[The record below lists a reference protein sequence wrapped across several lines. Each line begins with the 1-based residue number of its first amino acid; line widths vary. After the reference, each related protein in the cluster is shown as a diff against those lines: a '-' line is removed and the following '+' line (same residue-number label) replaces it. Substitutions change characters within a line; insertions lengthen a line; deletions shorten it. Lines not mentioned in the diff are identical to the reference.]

1 MSSVKICM
9 TVLLV
14 INTWTDIRKKE
25 ICLPVLFI
33 FLAGG
38 ILWRIRQGLLWPAGI
53 ISMGIGVFIILI
65 ALISGGMVGFGD
77 GLLILTMG
85 SVLGAGELAG
95 ILCGAL
101 LLCGIYSGNSFCT
114 GSADRIFWRDIFVR
128 KIKKGSF
135 TIEAALLMPLV
146 LMILIGV
153 LYLDFF
159 VHDRAYL
166 TAAAYEAAVSGS
178 MEGYKKKG
186 NIYEKADIQGR
197 MLGDIG
203 LPGGENLSMQT
214 NAGKTVKVTYR
225 LEVPAGFLGQKWKLE
240 VSGKAKPLR
249 PVGWI
254 RKVKGTVDM
263 LGEVTP

>member
-1 MSSVKICM
+1 M
-9 TVLLV
+9 
-14 INTWTDIRKKE
+14 
-25 ICLPVLFI
+25 
-33 FLAGG
+33 
-38 ILWRIRQGLLWPAGI
+38 
-53 ISMGIGVFIILI
+53 
-65 ALISGGMVGFGD
+65 
-77 GLLILTMG
+77 
-85 SVLGAGELAG
+85 
-95 ILCGAL
+95 
-101 LLCGIYSGNSFCT
+101 
-114 GSADRIFWRDIFVR
+114 R

-197 MLGDIG
+197 MLGGIG
-203 LPGGENLSMQT
+203 LLGGKNLSMQT
-214 NAGKTVKVTYR
+214 NAGKTVKVNYR

-240 VSGKAKPLR
+240 VNGKAKPLR

>member
-1 MSSVKICM
+1 M
-9 TVLLV
+9 
-14 INTWTDIRKKE
+14 
-25 ICLPVLFI
+25 
-33 FLAGG
+33 
-38 ILWRIRQGLLWPAGI
+38 
-53 ISMGIGVFIILI
+53 
-65 ALISGGMVGFGD
+65 
-77 GLLILTMG
+77 
-85 SVLGAGELAG
+85 
-95 ILCGAL
+95 
-101 LLCGIYSGNSFCT
+101 
-114 GSADRIFWRDIFVR
+114 R

-197 MLGDIG
+197 MLGGIG
-203 LPGGENLSMQT
+203 LLGGKNLRMQT
-214 NAGKTVKVTYR
+214 NAGKTVK
-225 LEVPAGFLGQKWKLE
+225 VPAGFLGQKWKLE

>member
-1 MSSVKICM
+1 M
-9 TVLLV
+9 
-14 INTWTDIRKKE
+14 
-25 ICLPVLFI
+25 
-33 FLAGG
+33 
-38 ILWRIRQGLLWPAGI
+38 
-53 ISMGIGVFIILI
+53 
-65 ALISGGMVGFGD
+65 
-77 GLLILTMG
+77 
-85 SVLGAGELAG
+85 
-95 ILCGAL
+95 
-101 LLCGIYSGNSFCT
+101 
-114 GSADRIFWRDIFVR
+114 R

-203 LPGGENLSMQT
+203 LPGGENLST
-214 NAGKTVKVTYR
+214 
-225 LEVPAGFLGQKWKLE
+225 
-240 VSGKAKPLR
+240 GKAS
-249 PVGWI
+249 V
-254 RKVKGTVDM
+254 
-263 LGEVTP
+263 LGGIILIGIGLEIFISGVFF

>member
-1 MSSVKICM
+1 M
-9 TVLLV
+9 
-14 INTWTDIRKKE
+14 KK
-25 ICLPVLFI
+25 L
-33 FLAGG
+33 
-38 ILWRIRQGLLWPAGI
+38 
-53 ISMGIGVFIILI
+53 
-65 ALISGGMVGFGD
+65 
-77 GLLILTMG
+77 
-85 SVLGAGELAG
+85 
-95 ILCGAL
+95 
-101 LLCGIYSGNSFCT
+101 
-114 GSADRIFWRDIFVR
+114 
-128 KIKKGSF
+128 KKGSF
-135 TIEAALLMPLV
+135 TLEAALLMPLLLTV
-146 LMILIGV
+146 IMSM

-159 VHDRAYL
+159 VHVRAYL
-166 TAAAYEAAVSGS
+166 SAAAYEAAVSGS

-203 LPGGENLSMQT
+203 LPGGENLSMRT

-225 LEVPAGFLGQKWKLE
+225 LEVPAGFLGQKWKPE

>member
-1 MSSVKICM
+1 M
-9 TVLLV
+9 
-14 INTWTDIRKKE
+14 
-25 ICLPVLFI
+25 
-33 FLAGG
+33 
-38 ILWRIRQGLLWPAGI
+38 
-53 ISMGIGVFIILI
+53 
-65 ALISGGMVGFGD
+65 
-77 GLLILTMG
+77 
-85 SVLGAGELAG
+85 
-95 ILCGAL
+95 
-101 LLCGIYSGNSFCT
+101 
-114 GSADRIFWRDIFVR
+114 R

-178 MEGYKKKG
+178 MEGYKKKV

-263 LGEVTP
+263 LEEVTP

>member
-1 MSSVKICM
+1 M
-9 TVLLV
+9 
-14 INTWTDIRKKE
+14 
-25 ICLPVLFI
+25 
-33 FLAGG
+33 
-38 ILWRIRQGLLWPAGI
+38 
-53 ISMGIGVFIILI
+53 
-65 ALISGGMVGFGD
+65 
-77 GLLILTMG
+77 
-85 SVLGAGELAG
+85 
-95 ILCGAL
+95 
-101 LLCGIYSGNSFCT
+101 
-114 GSADRIFWRDIFVR
+114 R

-178 MEGYKKKG
+178 MEGDKKKG

-197 MLGDIG
+197 MLGGIG
-203 LPGGENLSMQT
+203 LLGGKNLSMQT

-263 LGEVTP
+263 L

>member
-1 MSSVKICM
+1 M
-9 TVLLV
+9 
-14 INTWTDIRKKE
+14 
-25 ICLPVLFI
+25 
-33 FLAGG
+33 
-38 ILWRIRQGLLWPAGI
+38 
-53 ISMGIGVFIILI
+53 
-65 ALISGGMVGFGD
+65 
-77 GLLILTMG
+77 
-85 SVLGAGELAG
+85 
-95 ILCGAL
+95 
-101 LLCGIYSGNSFCT
+101 
-114 GSADRIFWRDIFVR
+114 R

-197 MLGDIG
+197 MLGGIG
-203 LPGGENLSMQT
+203 LLGGK

>member
-1 MSSVKICM
+1 M
-9 TVLLV
+9 
-14 INTWTDIRKKE
+14 
-25 ICLPVLFI
+25 
-33 FLAGG
+33 
-38 ILWRIRQGLLWPAGI
+38 
-53 ISMGIGVFIILI
+53 
-65 ALISGGMVGFGD
+65 
-77 GLLILTMG
+77 
-85 SVLGAGELAG
+85 
-95 ILCGAL
+95 
-101 LLCGIYSGNSFCT
+101 
-114 GSADRIFWRDIFVR
+114 R

-166 TAAAYEAAVSGS
+166 TAAAYEAAVSG
-178 MEGYKKKG
+178 
-186 NIYEKADIQGR
+186 
-197 MLGDIG
+197 
-203 LPGGENLSMQT
+203 
-214 NAGKTVKVTYR
+214 
-225 LEVPAGFLGQKWKLE
+225 FLGQKWKLE

>member
-1 MSSVKICM
+1 M
-9 TVLLV
+9 
-14 INTWTDIRKKE
+14 
-25 ICLPVLFI
+25 
-33 FLAGG
+33 
-38 ILWRIRQGLLWPAGI
+38 
-53 ISMGIGVFIILI
+53 
-65 ALISGGMVGFGD
+65 
-77 GLLILTMG
+77 
-85 SVLGAGELAG
+85 
-95 ILCGAL
+95 
-101 LLCGIYSGNSFCT
+101 
-114 GSADRIFWRDIFVR
+114 R

-159 VHDRAYL
+159 VHDRAWL

-214 NAGKTVKVTYR
+214 NAGKT

>member
-1 MSSVKICM
+1 M
-9 TVLLV
+9 
-14 INTWTDIRKKE
+14 KK
-25 ICLPVLFI
+25 L
-33 FLAGG
+33 
-38 ILWRIRQGLLWPAGI
+38 
-53 ISMGIGVFIILI
+53 
-65 ALISGGMVGFGD
+65 
-77 GLLILTMG
+77 
-85 SVLGAGELAG
+85 
-95 ILCGAL
+95 
-101 LLCGIYSGNSFCT
+101 
-114 GSADRIFWRDIFVR
+114 
-128 KIKKGSF
+128 KKGSF
-135 TIEAALLMPLV
+135 TLEAALLMPLLLTV
-146 LMILIGV
+146 IMSM

-159 VHDRAYL
+159 VHNRAWL

-197 MLGDIG
+197 MLGGIG
-203 LPGGENLSMQT
+203 LLGGKNLSMQT